1 MRLMDPDVRNTW
13 WNVKIWKLME
23 MILTV
28 FRGFPPVIF
37 HARNLA
43 RMGTN
48 FERARRILGL
58 TTRQTSSENLDV
70 SVEERC

>member
-1 MRLMDPDVRNTW
+1 MDPDVRNR
-13 WNVKIWKLME
+13 NVKNLEADGDDSDGISRLP
-23 MILTV
+23 TCD
-28 FRGFPPVIF
+28 F
-37 HARNLA
+37 HTRNLA